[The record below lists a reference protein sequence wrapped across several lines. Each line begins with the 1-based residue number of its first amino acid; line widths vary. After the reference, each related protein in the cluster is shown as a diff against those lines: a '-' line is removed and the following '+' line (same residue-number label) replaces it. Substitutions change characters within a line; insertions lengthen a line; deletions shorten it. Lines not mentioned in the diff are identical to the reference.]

1 MPAAHALLQTREDIE
16 RATAGLTPAQIWT
29 TPSGA
34 PSIGFHI
41 QHVTGSTDRLLTYA
55 RGERLDAAQR
65 AALAAESGDDRPALG
80 ALLAGLGLAI
90 DAALA
95 QIRATPADSLTA
107 PRTVGR
113 AALPTTVIGL
123 LFHSGEHAQR
133 HAGQIVTIARIVRS
147 IDGRG
152 AKT

>member
-29 TPSGA
+29 TPAGG

-41 QHVTGSTDRLLTYA
+41 PHVAGSTDRLLTYA

-65 AALAAESGDDRPALG
+65 AALAAETGDERPALG
-80 ALLAGLGLAI
+80 ALLDGLGAAI

-95 QIRATPADSLTA
+95 QIRATPTDSLTE

-113 AALPTTVIGL
+113 AALPSTVIGL
-123 LFHSGEHAQR
+123 LFHTGEHAQR
-133 HAGQIVTIARIVRS
+133 HAGQIVTTARIVRS
-147 IDGRG
+147 IDGR
-152 AKT
+152 